1 MLISNL
7 KKPMFNRKHLFSLL
21 YTILIFIYIFPPMF
35 VFAWDPETGLDNSW
49 RIALSLAKLQQF
61 TWGKDIIFTY
71 GPLGIWFHK
80 FTIFS
85 SEWDIVASDLFIYTT
100 ICLVIFHSTL
110 HFTKI
115 YHFIFHFLL
124 WVFIHEMAG
133 EWEHFWFF
141 FTCIYWGAVSL
152 SQTNHRRTVILYT
165 LFLAVINF
173 FIKANYGI
181 IGILFAFVLIGYL
194 TMTKRLKIAEFI
206 SYIVFM
212 TLFTVALAYL
222 LKTDL
227 IDYTLS
233 NLYIISGYNESMA
246 VLPLF
251 KWKMV
256 LSIYVIGGLM
266 LLCTTVYG
274 IVVLRD
280 YKHMSYTQL
289 DNLFLLGT
297 SILLA
302 FVLTKYSIV
311 RADNGHI
318 SSFVKLIS
326 LPLFLVIHF
335 VSQNKIR
342 FIYLS
347 LILLNFGAYL
357 LFYQHTFARIS
368 FYYPLSF
375 VGRLHVLKNY
385 FKEAY
390 NGHHF
395 TTKPNL
401 PSEIREMIGKQTVDV
416 VPSEISLVYFNHLH
430 YNPRPVIQ
438 SYQAYNEY
446 LDLKNRAKYL
456 SNNRP
461 DWIIY
466 QVGTIDNK
474 YAWGEETQTLLAMI
488 QGYHLEKEWGNY
500 LFLKKNTKIKKISL
514 VKRVRQQS
522 HTNCIIPID
531 TTQDKQL
538 LHLIKINPQLN
549 LYGKFLKIIFQEPE
563 LSLTMYAQNSTYSN
577 RAIPIHLSKG
587 MVVNTRVDTNQ
598 DAKGYFTNDGI
609 RGKMIDHLQINQPK
623 VYSNIEGFKNTI
635 EIIHEW
641 YKLE

>member
-1 MLISNL
+1 MAFNVRLSNFVENSDRQTLKFMLISNSRL
-7 KKPMFNRKHLFSLL
+7 PILSKNYLLSLL
-21 YTILIFIYIFPPMF
+21 YTILIFIAIFPPMF
-35 VFAWDPETGLDNSW
+35 VFAWNPETGLDNSW

-61 TWGKDIIFTY
+61 TWGKNIIFTY

-85 SEWDIVASDLFIYTT
+85 SEWEIVASDLFIYTT
-100 ICLVIFHSTL
+100 ICLMIFHSTL

-115 YHFIFHFLL
+115 YHFIIHFLL
-124 WVFIHEMAG
+124 WIFIHEMTG

-152 SQTNHRRTVILYT
+152 NKTNNRRIVILYA
-165 LFLAVINF
+165 LFLAVINY

-181 IGILFAFVLIGYL
+181 IGILFASVLICYL
-194 TMTKRLKIAEFI
+194 TFTKRLKVTELISFI
-206 SYIVFM
+206 VIIIVF
-212 TLFTVALAYL
+212 TISLAHL
-222 LKTDL
+222 LKTDI

-246 VLPLF
+246 VFPLF
-251 KWKMV
+251 KWKIV
-256 LSIYVIGGLM
+256 ISIYLIGGLM
-266 LLCTTVYG
+266 FLCTTVYG
-274 IVVLRD
+274 ITILSD
-280 YKHMSYTQL
+280 YKHMDYHKL

-297 SILLA
+297 SIILA

-326 LPLFLVIHF
+326 LPLFLVFNFIR
-335 VSQNKIR
+335 QYRIR
-342 FIYLS
+342 FIYLV
-347 LILLNFGAYL
+347 LILLNFASYL
-357 LFYQHTFARIS
+357 LFYQETFGRIS

-375 VGRLHVLKNY
+375 VGRLHLLKSY
-385 FKEAY
+385 FKEASD
-390 NGHHF
+390 GHHF
-395 TTKPNL
+395 ATKPNL

-416 VPSEISLVYFNHLH
+416 VPSEISLVYFNHLS

-456 SNNRP
+456 SNDRP

-488 QGYHLEKEWGNY
+488 QGYHLEKEWRNY
-500 LFLKKNTKIKKISL
+500 LFLKKNTQIKKITL
-514 VKRVRQQS
+514 VKRVKQEAYTIS
-522 HTNCIIPID
+522 IIPID
-531 TTQDKQL
+531 TTQK
-538 LHLIKINPQLN
+538 
-549 LYGKFLKIIFQEPE
+549 
-563 LSLTMYAQNSTYSN
+563 
-577 RAIPIHLSKG
+577 
-587 MVVNTRVDTNQ
+587 
-598 DAKGYFTNDGI
+598 
-609 RGKMIDHLQINQPK
+609 
-623 VYSNIEGFKNTI
+623 
-635 EIIHEW
+635 
-641 YKLE
+641 